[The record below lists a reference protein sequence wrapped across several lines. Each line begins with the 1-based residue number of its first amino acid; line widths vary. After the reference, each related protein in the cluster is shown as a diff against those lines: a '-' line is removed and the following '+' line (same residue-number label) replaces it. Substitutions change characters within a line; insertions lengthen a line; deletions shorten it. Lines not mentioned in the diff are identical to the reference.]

1 MSEIT
6 INIKVQS
13 SGAEFAVTIGLE
25 ATVKALKEKSVEQSG
40 VPVEDQKLI
49 FKGRILKDENSL
61 EESKVADGV
70 TINLAS

>member
-13 SGAEFAVTIGLE
+13 SGAEFSITIGHE
-25 ATVKALKEKSVEQSG
+25 ATVKALKEKCVEHSG

-61 EESKVADGV
+61 
-70 TINLAS
+70 

>member
-25 ATVKALKEKSVEQSG
+25 ATVKALKEKCVE
-40 VPVEDQKLI
+40 
-49 FKGRILKDENSL
+49 
-61 EESKVADGV
+61 
-70 TINLAS
+70 

>member
-1 MSEIT
+1 MTEIT
-6 INIKVQS
+6 IKIKVQS
-13 SGAEFAVTIGLE
+13 SGAEFAVIIGLE
-25 ATVKALKEKSVEQSG
+25 ATVKALKEKCVEQSG

-61 EESKVADGV
+61 EESKVLDGV

>member
-1 MSEIT
+1 MTEIT

-25 ATVKALKEKSVEQSG
+25 ATVKGLKEKCVEQSG

-61 EESKVADGV
+61 EESKVLDGV

>member
-25 ATVKALKEKSVEQSG
+25 ATVKTLKEKCVEQSG

-61 EESKVADGV
+61 EDSKVVDGV

>member
-13 SGAEFAVTIGLE
+13 SGAEFSVTIGLE
-25 ATVKALKEKSVEQSG
+25 VTVKALKEKCVEQSG

-61 EESKVADGV
+61 EDSKVVDGV